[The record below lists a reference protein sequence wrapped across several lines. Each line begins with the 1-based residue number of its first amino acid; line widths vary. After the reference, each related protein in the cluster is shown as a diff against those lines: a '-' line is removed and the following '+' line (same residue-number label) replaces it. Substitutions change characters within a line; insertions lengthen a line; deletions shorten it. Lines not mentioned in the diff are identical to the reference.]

1 MPDNMTAV
9 DRAIGCERRDRA
21 RERANAVSLAAGAMT
36 ILLGLMIVG
45 LAGSLPLSVQFLP
58 LLASIV
64 VLGLPHG
71 AVDHLV
77 LPRASGEPITA
88 RSLAAIGVL
97 YLVIGG
103 AYALVWL
110 FAPAA
115 AFGLFILMTLFHWGQ
130 GDVYALVE
138 LTGAKHLSGTGS
150 RVLSLLVRGGLPML
164 VPLVAFP
171 EQYAFVAGTLIGL
184 FDPAAAAALEP
195 VFQPRVRLAVGLG
208 FGLIVVTALGRGL
221 VRSGPTWP
229 WLIDAGETLGL
240 VALFALVP
248 PVLAIGLYFCF
259 WHSIRHILRTMLVDD
274 RAMSV
279 LSRGGLAA
287 AGRRFARD
295 AAPLTGGAIVV
306 LGGVALLVPQT
317 PATVPD
323 VAALYLVTIAVLT
336 LPHVVVVTA
345 LDREQGLWFP
355 RAE

>member
-1 MPDNMTAV
+1 MPDNTTSI
-9 DRAIGCERRDRA
+9 DRSTSAGTWARA
-21 RERANAVSLAAGAMT
+21 RHWASVVSLVAGATT
-36 ILLGLMIVG
+36 IIVG
-45 LAGSLPLSVQFLP
+45 LTIVLLAESVPLSLQYLP
-58 LLASIV
+58 LLVSV
-64 VLGLPHG
+64 LVLGLPHG

-77 LPRASGEPITA
+77 LPRARNEGVTR
-88 RSLAAIGVL
+88 RSLAVIGL
-97 YLVIGG
+97 CYLVIGG
-103 AYALVWL
+103 TYAAIWAL
-110 FAPAA
+110 APAV
-115 AFGLFILMTLFHWGQ
+115 AFVLFILLTLFHWGQ

-138 LTGAKHLSGTGS
+138 LTGVDYLEGTGS
-150 RVLSLLVRGGLPML
+150 RVLTLLVRGGLPML

-171 EQYAFVAGTLIGL
+171 EQYAFVAGTLVGL

-195 VFQPRVRLAVGLG
+195 AFQPRVRLAVGLG
-208 FGLIVVTALGRGL
+208 FGLIVVATLGRGL
-221 VRSGPTWP
+221 VRSGPTGQ

-287 AGRRFARD
+287 ASRRFARD

-317 PATVPD
+317 PATIPD

-336 LPHVVVVTA
+336 FPHVVVVTA